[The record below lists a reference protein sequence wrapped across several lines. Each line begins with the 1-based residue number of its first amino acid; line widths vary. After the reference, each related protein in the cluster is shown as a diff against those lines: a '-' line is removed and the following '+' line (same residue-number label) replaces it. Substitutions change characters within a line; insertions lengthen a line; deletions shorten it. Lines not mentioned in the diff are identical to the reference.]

1 MIKKKSIKTKV
12 TNLILLVSVIAIL
25 LVSAVSIVGILN
37 MRESTTGISSNLGEQ
52 AADGSEDALKSLALN
67 QLMSLTK
74 SKAIYA
80 DTKLNAV
87 RSRTMMISDIAENII
102 KEPDKYSDIPVSAP
116 LAGNKGVVSSQLL
129 YAENASLDFMPKM
142 GNLVN
147 VLDSMVKEHS
157 EVFCAEIG
165 TEDGYIIVSDTD
177 SDTKANMGFFDVR
190 ERSWYTGAKAAK
202 ELTWSSLVD
211 DSYGRGLGIVCTDP
225 IFDNN
230 GDFFGVAG
238 VSMLLTELSD
248 TISNEDLGETSYA
261 FVIDSEGNTVI
272 MPGMTSLSQS
282 INLLTDANEQSVKD
296 MAQKMISGES
306 GVAQVTLYGK
316 EVYAAYTPLN
326 SINWSICTVI
336 GVDEILRPALL
347 NDEEISKYT
356 SLAVREIDSAI
367 FFMMIIIVVIIAA
380 SLIIITILAS
390 TFSKKLTEPIVELT
404 DMAQKIGE
412 GDLTCKAE
420 IKTGDEI
427 EVLSDTLGA
436 MTEQLSGYIENITAI
451 TAEKERMGAELDI
464 AAKIQESELP
474 RKFPAFPDR
483 QEFDIHALMTPAK
496 EVGGDFYDFFLV
508 DKDHLAV
515 VIADVS
521 GKGIPAAMFM
531 MSAKTHIKTNASIGK
546 SPADILSATNDELC
560 SGNDAEMFVTAFVG
574 ILELSTGRFVYAN
587 AGHNPP
593 LLKRGNGKYEWL
605 KIRPGFVLAGM
616 PGIRYRQA
624 ELYFGKDDML
634 FMYTDGVTEAADVNE
649 ELFGNDRLEQALNEH
664 LDASPKQIVG
674 KILKKI
680 VKFEEGADQADDIT
694 MVALQYFSPQKKD
707 QYEINLPAEK
717 LQLQLLL
724 DKVDALLEQHDCNPK
739 AQYQVDVCIEEIFVN
754 IASYAYGGKPGPAR
768 VTCEFENTDDG
779 GEQIIIT
786 FCDDGVP
793 YNPLNREAPD
803 ITLDAEEREIG
814 GLGIFM
820 TQKMMDKTEYEYKGE
835 NIFRMYKKI
844 N

>member
-1 MIKKKSIKTKV
+1 Q
-12 TNLILLVSVIAIL
+12 A
-25 LVSAVSIVGILN
+25 
-37 MRESTTGISSNLGEQ
+37 NLG
-52 AADGSEDALKSLALN
+52 
-67 QLMSLTK
+67 
-74 SKAIYA
+74 
-80 DTKLNAV
+80 
-87 RSRTMMISDIAENII
+87 
-102 KEPDKYSDIPVSAP
+102 
-116 LAGNKGVVSSQLL
+116 
-129 YAENASLDFMPKM
+129 
-142 GNLVN
+142 
-147 VLDSMVKEHS
+147 
-157 EVFCAEIG
+157 
-165 TEDGYIIVSDTD
+165 
-177 SDTKANMGFFDVR
+177 FFAVR
-190 ERSWYTGAKAAK
+190 ERSWYTGAKTAN

-230 GDFFGVAG
+230 GSFFGVAG
-238 VSMLLTELSD
+238 VSMLLSELSD
-248 TISNEDLGETSYA
+248 TISNEELGETSYA
-261 FVIDSEGNTVI
+261 FAIDSEGNTVI

-296 MAQKMISGES
+296 MAQKMINGES

-356 SLAVREIDSAI
+356 SLAVREIDNAI

-380 SLIIITILAS
+380 SLIVITILAS
-390 TFSKKLTEPIVELT
+390 TFSKKLTEPIVKLT

-427 EVLSDTLGA
+427 EVLSDTLDT
-436 MTEQLSGYIENITAI
+436 MTEQLSGYIDNITQI

-546 SPADILSATNDELC
+546 SPSDILSATNDELC

-649 ELFGNDRLEQALNEH
+649 KLFGNDRLEQALNEH

-717 LQLQLLL
+717 PQLQLLL

-768 VTCEFENTDDG
+768 VTCEFENAEDG